1 VARRRPGAGEALA
14 QPLAIANTG
23 QGVESGDDEVLENVQ
38 PLAIANTGGKI
49 FVNQNT

>member
-1 VARRRPGAGEALA
+1 
-14 QPLAIANTG
+14 
-23 QGVESGDDEVLENVQ
+23 VESGDDEVLENGQ